1 MRKVEERV
9 RWKSP
14 GAEIRMMF
22 RFANNAQL
30 DSFPTLPLRQL
41 STRYSLP
48 MEKKNKDLPAAI
60 AFTWSGVH
68 LLTPKSQQSL
78 APLHWIGVDHFH
90 WSLCRTVKQLALI
103 NA

>member
-1 MRKVEERV
+1 MRNVEERV

-30 DSFPTLPLRQL
+30 DSFPTLPLRHL

-48 MEKKNKDLPAAI
+48 IEKKKQRHARRDRFYMVGRSP
-60 AFTWSGVH
+60 SY
-68 LLTPKSQQSL
+68 SQVPTIL
-78 APLHWIGVDHFH
+78 GPV
-90 WSLCRTVKQLALI
+90 ALDRG
-103 NA
+103 